1 MPNFVHP
8 LSPAGTSSATG
19 AARATYTAGAG
30 SNATCDDAGDV
41 GIDGAAAAGGDVT
54 VRSTSP
60 PRTTTPSNRGE
71 HVRQRGRTSWSYGA
85 ASWPRTL
92 QPAHPCSTYL

>member
-41 GIDGAAAAGGDVT
+41 VVIADGAVAAGGDIAVI
-54 VRSTSP
+54 P
-60 PRTTTPSNRGE
+60 A
-71 HVRQRGRTSWSYGA
+71 GA
-85 ASWPRTL
+85 G
-92 QPAHPCSTYL
+92 